1 MATTTKSDR
10 VSLPMGISCTWK
22 ITPAFPPPEVG
33 LVIGEEARLFRGRIC
48 RAGTS
53 RERRATFANRCV
65 SAPWQGG
72 GYSP

>member
-1 MATTTKSDR
+1 MATTTKPVR
-10 VSLPMGISCTWK
+10 VLPPMGIPCTST
-22 ITPAFPPPEVG
+22 IARRFPPPEVG
-33 LVIGEEARLFRGRIC
+33 LVIGEEARLFRGRTC

-53 RERRATFANRCV
+53 REPRATFADRCV